1 VQITRY
7 TSLNEAQF
15 LGCASA
21 FVDSLSGALNGAVMY
36 LHKLQGQRKGS
47 AFAFEI
53 QLDQGRYGAL
63 MILDRWAEF
72 VGAFAA
78 HVVLPAHHREI
89 LDEAPRRV
97 QQAAGL
103 LEKTN
108 HLLDASEEYSE
119 TVVAACESGFQTVEL
134 TFQQERQ
141 AAERT
146 LALGPMLSEDF
157 KEYRRVFLGD
167 LAAR

>member
-1 VQITRY
+1 MQITRY

-36 LHKLQGQRKGS
+36 LHKLHGQRKGA

-53 QLDQGRYGAL
+53 QLDRGRYGAM

-72 VGAFAA
+72 VRAFAPYA
-78 HVVLPAHHREI
+78 EFPQHREI
-89 LDEAPRRV
+89 LDETPRRV
-97 QQAAGL
+97 QQAGGL
-103 LEKTN
+103 LEKMN
-108 HLLDASEEYSE
+108 QFLDAASDYSE

-141 AAERT
+141 AVERA
-146 LALGPMLSEDF
+146 LSLGPMLPEDF

>member
-1 VQITRY
+1 MQITRY

-21 FVDSLSGALNGAVMY
+21 FVDSLAGALNGAVMY
-36 LHKLQGQRKGS
+36 LHKLQGQRKGA

-53 QLDQGRYGAL
+53 QLDQSRYGAM
-63 MILDRWAEF
+63 MILDRWADFVHTFAPHVEF
-72 VGAFAA
+72 
-78 HVVLPAHHREI
+78 PQHREI
-89 LDEAPRRV
+89 LAETPRRV
-97 QQAAGL
+97 QQAAAL

-108 HLLDASEEYSE
+108 QFLDASGDYSE
-119 TVVAACESGFQTVEL
+119 TVVAACEGGFQTVEL

-141 AAERT
+141 AAARALT
-146 LALGPMLSEDF
+146 LGPMLSADF